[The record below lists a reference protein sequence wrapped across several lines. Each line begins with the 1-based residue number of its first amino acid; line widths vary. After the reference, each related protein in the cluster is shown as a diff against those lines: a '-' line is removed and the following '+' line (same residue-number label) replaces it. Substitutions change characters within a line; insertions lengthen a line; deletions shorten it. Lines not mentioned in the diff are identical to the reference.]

1 MIRIKSVAKMG
12 NFLDTYSFSID
23 ELIKI
28 IRKEFGKF
36 TDKRLPNFMIDGI
49 KETNTCMVY
58 FETEVGKMG
67 GKVTDWTIDDDGLLA
82 KSKRRGI
89 INEDYQ
95 IERSLNIMEK

>member
-1 MIRIKSVAKMG
+1 MG

-36 TDKRLPNFMIDGI
+36 TDEKNYTNFMIDGI
-49 KETNTCMVY
+49 KESNTCMVY

-67 GKVTDWTIDDDGLLA
+67 GKVTDWTIDDDGLLD
-82 KSKRRGI
+82 K
-89 INEDYQ
+89 
-95 IERSLNIMEK
+95 